1 MHKLSEHIG
10 NTSVFEFCNRIKN
23 ENNTLKISYQSYA
36 LTDPCYVQFVGHFF
50 WLEFA
55 SIKCDSNNL

>member
-50 WLEFA
+50 FLGL
-55 SIKCDSNNL
+55 NLLQ